1 MWSAGGDIE
10 RKHLWLLFGGAV
22 HSAPPCSCFSSAESQ
37 HVHRPRSHGTTYLS
51 RRIKIHL
58 SVISHGIDQVMMMS
72 YSLWFGFEIMIH
84 KRLWSTVTGS
94 ERVLS
99 DGTFSLH
106 LTHLFFNH
114 CFWQKCQNVTVTPV
128 AALMHSFN
136 EVISNVCFLN
146 VLLVVGQ
153 DGQTEMIQSDI
164 LLPELWGFLRCSQE
178 SRPSVMCDVIY
189 TNMMKVCK
197 GCWYC
202 FWGEILSKPWLV
214 GNQMDS
220 VWDDVLSSCLTEAQV
235 LAALGL
241 ELPCL
246 CFFSSLFSPCSP
258 TTFTE
263 ACGKRQC

>member
-1 MWSAGGDIE
+1 
-10 RKHLWLLFGGAV
+10 
-22 HSAPPCSCFSSAESQ
+22 
-37 HVHRPRSHGTTYLS
+37 
-51 RRIKIHL
+51 
-58 SVISHGIDQVMMMS
+58 
-72 YSLWFGFEIMIH
+72 MIH

-114 CFWQKCQNVTVTPV
+114 CVRMSLLPPV

-164 LLPELWGFLRCSQE
+164 LLPELCGGFLRCSQE
-178 SRPSVMCDVIY
+178 SRPSVMCDVIN